1 MRLAR
6 KRLALLFTGAVGLAS
21 LLTLF
26 EVSAPGLSYWALLL
40 ALYWLALAI
49 TWSALLGEGARG
61 RARWMFVPLVL
72 VLGTVLLV
80 TVDAPLRMRFA
91 LSESS
96 LERYARSV
104 RDDDDG
110 RDRWRGLY
118 QVGYTEKIPGGAQFM
133 VTSFTWGW
141 KRYGFAYI
149 PDRVPGPDEVWYER
163 FSGPWYIWTDGP

>member
-1 MRLAR
+1 MS
-6 KRLALLFTGAVGLAS
+6 T
-21 LLTLF
+21 
-26 EVSAPGLSYWALLL
+26 PGLSYWALLL

-61 RARWMFVPLVL
+61 RAPWMFVPLVL

-80 TVDAPLRMRFA
+80 TVDAPFRARFA

-118 QVGYTEKIPGGAQFM
+118 RVNRVEKIPRGARFM
-133 VTSFTWGW
+133 VTSLTMDW
-141 KRYGFAYI
+141 RSYGFAYI
-149 PDRVPGPDEVWYER
+149 PDRVPGPDEAWYEH
-163 FSGPWYIWTDGP
+163 FKGPWYIWTEGP

>member
-1 MRLAR
+1 MRLTR
-6 KRLALLFTGAVGLAS
+6 NPLGLLFTGAVGLAS

-26 EVSAPGLSYWALLL
+26 EVSTPGLSYWAFLL

-49 TWSALLGEGARG
+49 AWAALLGKGARG
-61 RARWMFVPLVL
+61 RAPWMFVPLVL

-80 TVDAPLRMRFA
+80 TVDAPLHARFA

-118 QVGYTEKIPGGAQFM
+118 RVGYKEKIPGGAQFM
-133 VTSFTWGW
+133 VTSLTMNW
-141 KRYGFAYI
+141 KSYGFAYS
-149 PDRVPGPDEVWYER
+149 PDRAPEEGRYEH
-163 FSGPWYIWTDGP
+163 FKGPWYIWSDGP